1 MLTFRALAPNA
12 VIEES
17 LRRCAIDHALK
28 RGGCAPF
35 FASAH
40 GGSAHEN
47 GEALAAGAA
56 VRFDARMPLIE
67 LYRVFHAS
75 HALRALAGDADD
87 GFGFGLDAEP
97 SLLVACLAHGV
108 LLTVADVL
116 VLERYVFNAD
126 LALRTR
132 IARAADAAPAAEPAA
147 AATSSELPSSDS
159 PCPAQPRSD
168 IPVPRNSHRQLSR
181 GNG

>member
-1 MLTFRALAPNA
+1 M
-12 VIEES
+12 
-17 LRRCAIDHALK
+17 
-28 RGGCAPF
+28 
-35 FASAH
+35 
-40 GGSAHEN
+40 
-47 GEALAAGAA
+47 GAA

-132 IARAADAAPAAEPAA
+132 IARAADAAPARRAREG
-147 AATSSELPSSDS
+147 
-159 PCPAQPRSD
+159 
-168 IPVPRNSHRQLSR
+168 LSLECVVS
-181 GNG
+181 GHVSVVVLIVV